1 MQPDHAMNPANQ
13 PHASR
18 QQAMQ
23 DGETLLQVRNLHA
36 HFHLHEGVVKAVNGV
51 DFTIK
56 RGRTLGII
64 GESGSGKSVTA
75 QSIMRLIPNP
85 GKIVDGEILLHR
97 RGADGEGGEVVNL
110 AQLSPTGKAI
120 RSIRWQ
126 EIAMIFQEPM
136 TSLSPVHTIA
146 DQITEAML
154 LHFED
159 VSKGEARE
167 RAIHLMTRVGIPRAD
182 KLIDSYPF
190 QFSGG
195 MRQRAMIAMALS
207 CSPQLLIADEPTTA
221 LDVTI
226 EAQILAL
233 IKQLQREFNM
243 AVMFITHDLAVIGEM
258 SDEVVVMYL
267 GEVMEYAG
275 VGAIFDE
282 PLHPYTR
289 ALWRSIPTVDGTMYR
304 LAPIQGTLPSPYEAR
319 TGCPFYSRCDE
330 RIEGVCNQVHPPLIE
345 AKPGHWVRCILYD
358 EHGDTEQG
366 HDGHRHDDNEGA
378 A

>member
-1 MQPDHAMNPANQ
+1 MPTD
-13 PHASR
+13 
-18 QQAMQ
+18 
-23 DGETLLQVRNLHA
+23 DTLLEVRNLHA
-36 HFHLHEGVVKAVNGV
+36 HFLLHEGIVNAVNGV
-51 DFTIK
+51 SFSIK
-56 RGRTLGII
+56 RGQTLGII

-75 QSIMRLIPNP
+75 QSILRLLPNV
-85 GKIVDGEILLHR
+85 GRIVDGEILLHSR
-97 RGADGEGGEVVNL
+97 TQDGVSREIVDLV
-110 AQLSPTGKAI
+110 QLSADWPEI

-154 LHFED
+154 LHYRD
-159 VSKGEARE
+159 MSKSEARE
-167 RAIHLMTRVGIPRAD
+167 RAIHLMTRVGIPHAD

-207 CSPQLLIADEPTTA
+207 CKPQLLIADEPTTA

-233 IKQLQREFNM
+233 IKQLQQEFDM

-258 SDEVVVMYL
+258 ADEVMVMYL
-267 GEVMEYAG
+267 GEVMEHAS
-275 VGAIFDE
+275 VDAIFDQ

-289 ALWRSIPTVDGTMYR
+289 ALWRSIPTVDGEISR
-304 LAPIQGTLPSPYEAR
+304 LTPILGTLPNPFDVQ

-330 RIEGVCNQVHPPLIE
+330 RVEGVCDQVHPP
-345 AKPGHWVRCILYD
+345 ADRS
-358 EHGDTEQG
+358 
-366 HDGHRHDDNEGA
+366 GA
-378 A
+378 GA